1 MKKIS
6 DIVGKYMAWIVLVI
20 TALALFLPGSC
31 LWIQTSWINYLLMIV
46 MFGMGLTMKLSDFAV
61 VFSRPRDIIV
71 GCLAQFIVMPLLA
84 FTLGK
89 VFGLSTELLVGVVL
103 VGTCPG
109 GTSSNVITY
118 LSKGDTALSV
128 GMTSINTLL
137 APLLTPLLTYL
148 YLRTSVNVDTKSMFI
163 SIIQVVIIPIGLGL
177 LINAL
182 FGKYTQKIVYC
193 LPTVSVTAICLI
205 VASVVSHNSEKII
218 STGLIVF
225 IIVIL
230 HNLLGYL
237 CGYLIG
243 VLFKMDMPRKKAVSI
258 EIGMQNSGLA
268 TSLAASAFPDMSMA
282 TVPGAIFSVWHN
294 ISGAIL
300 AGIYRR
306 FSEDTPADSGKK
318 HEKHHQEDIKFDP
331 ETQYAVIRSSICTG
345 EKVAGFKNKTDGHF
359 TEVMLIKNSADEE
372 RFKEIYELDTVKV
385 EY

>member
-6 DIVGKYMAWIVLVI
+6 EVIGKYMAWIVLI
-20 TALALFLPGSC
+20 IAALALFVPGTC
-31 LWIQTSWINYLLMIV
+31 LWIQTGWINYLLMIV

-61 VFSRPRDIIV
+61 VFARPRDVII

-84 FTLGK
+84 FGLGK
-89 VFGLSTELLVGVVL
+89 AFGLSNELLVGVIL

-137 APLLTPLLTYL
+137 APFLTPALTYL
-148 YLRTSVNVDTKSMFI
+148 YLRTTVSVDVKSMFV

-177 LINAL
+177 MINKL
-182 FGKYTQKIVYC
+182 FGRYTQKISDV

-205 VASVVSHNSEKII
+205 VAAVVSHNSGKIL
-218 STGLIVF
+218 STGLVIFAV
-225 IIVIL
+225 VIL

-243 VLFKMDMPRKKAVSI
+243 VLFKMDLPRKKAVAI

-268 TSLAASAFPDMSMA
+268 TTLAGTAFPNLAMA

-300 AGIYRR
+300 AG
-306 FSEDTPADSGKK
+306 
-318 HEKHHQEDIKFDP
+318 
-331 ETQYAVIRSSICTG
+331 VL
-345 EKVAGFKNKTDGHF
+345 NK
-359 TEVMLIKNSADEE
+359 L
-372 RFKEIYELDTVKV
+372 
-385 EY
+385 

>member
-6 DIVGKYMAWIVLVI
+6 EVIGKYMAWIVLVI
-20 TALALFLPGSC
+20 AALALFVPGTC
-31 LWIQTSWINYLLMIV
+31 LWIQTGWINYLLMIV

-61 VFSRPRDIIV
+61 VFTRPRDVIV

-84 FTLGK
+84 FGLGK
-89 VFGLSTELLVGVVL
+89 VFGLSNELLVGVIL

-137 APLLTPLLTYL
+137 APFLTPALTYL
-148 YLRTSVNVDTKSMFI
+148 YLRTTVSVDVKSMFV

-177 LINAL
+177 MINKL
-182 FGKYTQKIVYC
+182 FGRYTQKISDV

-205 VASVVSHNSEKII
+205 VAAVVSHNSGKIL
-218 STGLIVF
+218 STGLVIFAV
-225 IIVIL
+225 VIL

-243 VLFKMDMPRKKAVSI
+243 VLFKMDLPRKKAVAI

-268 TSLAASAFPDMSMA
+268 TTLAGSAFPNLAMA

-300 AGIYRR
+300 AGIL
-306 FSEDTPADSGKK
+306 
-318 HEKHHQEDIKFDP
+318 
-331 ETQYAVIRSSICTG
+331 
-345 EKVAGFKNKTDGHF
+345 NK
-359 TEVMLIKNSADEE
+359 L
-372 RFKEIYELDTVKV
+372 
-385 EY
+385 

>member
-1 MKKIS
+1 MKRIS
-6 DIVGKYMAWIVLVI
+6 EVIGKYMAWIVLI
-20 TALALFLPGSC
+20 IAALALFVPGTC
-31 LWIQTSWINYLLMIV
+31 LWIQTGWINYLLMIV

-61 VFSRPRDIIV
+61 VFARPRDVII

-84 FTLGK
+84 FSLGK
-89 VFGLSTELLVGVVL
+89 VFGLSNELLVGVVL

-137 APLLTPLLTYL
+137 APFLTPALTYL
-148 YLRTSVNVDTKSMFI
+148 YLRTTVSVDVKSMFV

-177 LINAL
+177 MINKL
-182 FGKYTQKIVYC
+182 FGRYTQKISDG

-205 VASVVSHNSEKII
+205 VAAVVSHNSEKIL
-218 STGLIVF
+218 STGL
-225 IIVIL
+225 VIFAVVIM

-237 CGYLIG
+237 CGYLVG
-243 VLFKMDMPRKKAVSI
+243 VLFKMDLPRKKAVAI

-268 TSLAASAFPDMSMA
+268 TTLAGTAFPNLAMA

-300 AGIYRR
+300 AGIL
-306 FSEDTPADSGKK
+306 
-318 HEKHHQEDIKFDP
+318 
-331 ETQYAVIRSSICTG
+331 
-345 EKVAGFKNKTDGHF
+345 NK
-359 TEVMLIKNSADEE
+359 L
-372 RFKEIYELDTVKV
+372 
-385 EY
+385 